1 MKNKIGKIKNLI
13 DQDTVEYFLNKYETL
28 PKKDNGARINADTMV
43 DQDFNK
49 LFYDKLAKI
58 LSPYFSGTIN
68 HATVYSDY
76 LPGGIHSDGWI
87 ATPEKTKLATTFIIP
102 LVSEYKKNATVV
114 FNETN
119 EEAITYNKATGLGDK
134 GIASYRQENLPDTGD
149 VLDTKIQKQW
159 LPHLDERIP
168 FSIAEILTW
177 EVGTAIYWPRINL
190 HASAWFPE
198 QTDRKAIVILTNE

>member
-1 MKNKIGKIKNLI
+1 MKNKIGKIKNII
-13 DQDTVEYFLNKYETL
+13 DPKTVEYLLNKFEIL
-28 PKKDNGARINADTMV
+28 PKKDNGARINADAMV

-58 LSPYFSGTIN
+58 LSPYFTGTIN

-87 ATPEKTKLATTFIIP
+87 TTPEKTKLATTFIIP

-149 VLDTKIQKQW
+149 MLDTKIQKQW
-159 LPHLDERIP
+159 LPHLDEGIP

-198 QTDRKAIVILTNE
+198 QTNRKAIVILTNE

>member
-49 LFYDKLAKI
+49 LFYDKLAK
-58 LSPYFSGTIN
+58 
-68 HATVYSDY
+68 
-76 LPGGIHSDGWI
+76 
-87 ATPEKTKLATTFIIP
+87 
-102 LVSEYKKNATVV
+102 
-114 FNETN
+114 
-119 EEAITYNKATGLGDK
+119 ATGLGDK
-134 GIASYRQENLPDTGD
+134 GIASYRQEELPDAKK
-149 VLDTKIQKQW
+149 VLGADIQKKW
-159 LPHLDERIP
+159 LPHLVEGIP

-198 QTDRKAIVILTNE
+198 QTDRKALVVLTNE

>member
-58 LSPYFSGTIN
+58 LSPYFTGTIN

-87 ATPEKTKLATTFIIP
+87 ATPERTKLATTFIIP
-102 LVSEYKKNATVV
+102 LPT
-114 FNETN
+114 
-119 EEAITYNKATGLGDK
+119 
-134 GIASYRQENLPDTGD
+134 ASPKPT
-149 VLDTKIQKQW
+149 
-159 LPHLDERIP
+159 
-168 FSIAEILTW
+168 
-177 EVGTAIYWPRINL
+177 GTALPICLYC
-190 HASAWFPE
+190 
-198 QTDRKAIVILTNE
+198 

>member
-13 DQDTVEYFLNKYETL
+13 DQDTVEYFLNKYKTL

-58 LSPYFSGTIN
+58 LSPHFSGTIN

-149 VLDTKIQKQW
+149 MLDTKIQKQW
-159 LPHLDERIP
+159 LPHLDEGIP

-198 QTDRKAIVILTNE
+198 QTDRKALVVLTNE